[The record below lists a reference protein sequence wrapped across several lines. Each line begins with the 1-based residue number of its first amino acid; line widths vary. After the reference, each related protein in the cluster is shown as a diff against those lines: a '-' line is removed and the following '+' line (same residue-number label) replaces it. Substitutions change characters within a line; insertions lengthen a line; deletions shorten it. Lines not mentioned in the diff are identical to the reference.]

1 MIDHDV
7 MLAEMGYANYLTP
20 QAENRPLPASGTGS
34 FAVETIPAGTTVAVF
49 GGSVVTRSELDLM
62 PSDRQRRSIQLD
74 ETLYLASAERAE
86 PGDMVNHSCAPN
98 CGMQGST
105 IVVAMRDI
113 LPGEELTFDYAM
125 SDGSDYDEFE
135 CGCGTPQCRGK
146 VTGND
151 WMLPELQLAYRGYFS
166 PYLANRISSLV
177 HVGAERRAFAL

>member
-1 MIDHDV
+1 
-7 MLAEMGYANYLTP
+7 MGYANYLTP
-20 QAENRPLPASGTGS
+20 QAENRHLPGKGTGS
-34 FAVETIPAGTTVAVF
+34 FARETIPAGATVAVF
-49 GGSVVTRSELDLM
+49 GGTVITRAELDLL
-62 PSDRQRRSIQLD
+62 SRERQSRSIQLD
-74 ETLYLASAERAE
+74 ETLYLASPEIAE

-113 LPGEELTFDYAM
+113 SAGEELTFDYAM

-135 CGCGTPQCRGK
+135 CACGAPQCRGK

-166 PYLANRISSLV
+166 PYLANRISSLA
-177 HVGAERRAFAL
+177 HVGAERRAFAF

>member
-1 MIDHDV
+1 
-7 MLAEMGYANYLTP
+7 MLAEMGCANYLTP
-20 QAENRPLPASGTGS
+20 KAENRPLPHSGTGS
-34 FAVETIPAGTTVAVF
+34 VAVETIAAGETVAVF
-49 GGSVVTRSELDLM
+49 GGTVVTRRELDLM
-62 PSDRQRRSIQLD
+62 SRDRQSRSIQLD
-74 ETLYLASAERAE
+74 ETLYLASPETPE

-113 LPGEELTFDYAM
+113 RPGEELTFDYAM

-135 CGCGTPQCRGK
+135 CACGSPQCRGK

-166 PYLANRISSLV
+166 PYLANRISALV
-177 HVGAERRAFAL
+177 QVGSERRAFSY

>member
-1 MIDHDV
+1 
-7 MLAEMGYANYLTP
+7 MLAVMGHANYLTP
-20 QAENRPLPASGTGS
+20 QAENRPLPGSGTGS
-34 FAVETIPAGTTVAVF
+34 FALETIPAGATVAVF
-49 GGSVVTRSELDLM
+49 GGTVVTRVELDLM
-62 PSDRQRRSIQLD
+62 SRDRQSRSIQLD
-74 ETLYLASAERAE
+74 ETLYLASPETPE

-113 LPGEELTFDYAM
+113 QPGEELTFDYAM

-135 CGCGTPQCRGK
+135 CACGTPQCRGK

-166 PYLANRISSLV
+166 PYLANRISSLA
-177 HVGAERRAFAL
+177 HVGAERRAFAY